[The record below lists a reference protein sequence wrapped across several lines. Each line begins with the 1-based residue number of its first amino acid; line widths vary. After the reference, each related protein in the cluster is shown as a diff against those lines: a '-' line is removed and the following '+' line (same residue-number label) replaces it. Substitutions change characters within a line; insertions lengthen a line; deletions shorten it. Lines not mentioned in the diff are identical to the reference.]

1 VRPPAGLP
9 TSSVDV
15 AMHVYPESTIGHRLY
30 PGEYR
35 ATVHVRGS
43 GGELTLYASHDELV
57 RLWDAFADAAIEL
70 KIARAEYDETGSGS
84 AA

>member
-15 AMHVYPESTIGHRLY
+15 AMHVYPESVIGYRIY
-30 PGEYR
+30 PSEDR

-43 GGELTLYASHDELV
+43 GGELTLFAAYGELV
-57 RLWDAFADAAIEL
+57 RLRDTFTDAAAEL
-70 KIARAEYDETGSGS
+70 GIGRVETGPDS